1 MTSLLER
8 WRAWARADADARGI
22 AGLAPLIDGLA
33 ASLARLRSVDW
44 VREAGAPSC
53 RD

>member
-1 MTSLLER
+1 MPSLLER

-44 VREAGAPSC
+44 VREAGPRSC
-53 RD
+53 ND